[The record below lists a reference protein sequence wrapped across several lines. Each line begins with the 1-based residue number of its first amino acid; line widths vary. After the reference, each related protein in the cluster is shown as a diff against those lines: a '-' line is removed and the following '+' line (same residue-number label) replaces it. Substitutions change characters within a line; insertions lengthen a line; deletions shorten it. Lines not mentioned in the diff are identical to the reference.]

1 MLGSSNEHLQSLVS
15 LGHSGTHV
23 LSSSTG
29 NLVTRSMAKVAELVK
44 VLQALSNWLSNIKK
58 KGKPIWT
65 YHNIEIGWKRA
76 KLWPKV
82 FNAVNVDVSKF
93 KDYTSRT
100 QWPTQITV
108 AAVGANLLL
117 NRWTAT
123 FLAVEQLAAADER
136 PVWWRFPHPVES
148 MDLPKKLE
156 TEVFPI
162 RCVALTKA
170 KVQWTCNEHV
180 MNM

>member
-1 MLGSSNEHLQSLVS
+1 MKMIQTPNIRAPRIQTLIWCWAARTSTCSRLCVLGTRALMFVLVDRKSCHQKHGQSGRTCQSLAGIVQ
-15 LGHSGTHV
+15 L
-23 LSSSTG
+23 
-29 NLVTRSMAKVAELVK
+29 
-44 VLQALSNWLSNIKK
+44 I
-58 KGKPIWT
+58 I
-65 YHNIEIGWKRA
+65 
-76 KLWPKV
+76 LWPKV

-136 PVWWRFPHPVES
+136 LVWWRFPHPVES

-156 TEVFPI
+156 T
-162 RCVALTKA
+162 
-170 KVQWTCNEHV
+170 
-180 MNM
+180 